1 MLQPVSTSPWP
12 KIRARFGALVRDV
25 YAEAVCE
32 GAILINKVVPAN
44 APPGVPTLRVSVANS
59 LVRMLALVV
68 ASVGRVERAI
78 LGDRGIKMTELREA
92 SADELRQKAGQ
103 LRGEGMLPSAY
114 DVWLGPRS
122 DGRLRMRCSYDGPR
136 LSELLD
142 AGGALD
148 AGASAERV
156 CAPVPLDKATTEWVR
171 RRIATPAADSR
182 LQVWRAM
189 KKRLY
194 HYDAGVY
201 AFHGFPRNYLL
212 SPQQWADLLE
222 GRPRGASGAALD
234 VGAGDGS
241 LTEAFAHLFART
253 LATEMTVP
261 LVCRLRAD
269 GLEAVVT
276 DTIDADCVR
285 DAPLDVAF
293 VLNVLDRCKDPEL
306 LLRQVHALLPVD
318 GWLVVS
324 VVLPATQSDAAYGRG
339 ARQRKWAVRGADWE
353 AAASSLVCDL
363 LRPAGFSPLRLARA
377 PYLCAG
383 DRYSPVAAL
392 DACVV
397 VLRRYATPRH
407 ATPRRATRKRA
418 QESAR
423 ERKRALA
430 RPRHCELHARARASR
445 LHATHALLRT
455 APGHS
460 CEPRPAAAA
469 ANAATAQ
476 ATPSSDT
483 APPTRAAERPGLVVH
498 PDAVP
503 PPGTDFLGRPQS
515 KPPTCEPCE

>member
-12 KIRARFGALVRDV
+12 ALRRRFGALVRDV
-25 YAEAVCE
+25 YAETVCE
-32 GAILINKVVPAN
+32 GAILINRVVPAN
-44 APPGVPTLRVSVANS
+44 APPGVPTLRVSMANS

-78 LGDRGIKMTELREA
+78 LGDRGITLTELREA
-92 SADELRQKAGQ
+92 DAEELRQKAGQ
-103 LRGEGMLPSAY
+103 LRGDGMLPSAY
-114 DVWLGPRS
+114 DVWLGQRS

-136 LSELLD
+136 LRELLD

-156 CAPVPLDKATTEWVR
+156 CAPVPLDEATTEWVR

-212 SPQQWADLLE
+212 SPQQWAELLD
-222 GRPRGASGAALD
+222 GRPRNSPGGAALD

-241 LTEAFAHLFART
+241 LTDAFAPLFART

-261 LVCRLRAD
+261 LVCRLRAE

-276 DTIDADCVR
+276 DSIAAECVQR
-285 DAPLDVAF
+285 FDVPLDVCF

-306 LLRQVHALLPVD
+306 LLRQVHALLPED

-324 VVLPATQSDAAYGRG
+324 VVLPATQSDAAYMKRD
-339 ARQRKWAVRGADWE
+339 ATQRRWTVRGSDWE

-383 DRYSPVAAL
+383 DRHSPVAAL

-397 VLRRYATPRH
+397 VLRR
-407 ATPRRATRKRA
+407 
-418 QESAR
+418 
-423 ERKRALA
+423 
-430 RPRHCELHARARASR
+430 
-445 LHATHALLRT
+445 
-455 APGHS
+455 
-460 CEPRPAAAA
+460 CEPRAPAATAA
-469 ANAATAQ
+469 ATANAASPGA
-476 ATPSSDT
+476 
-483 APPTRAAERPGLVVH
+483 APPARSGERPSMVIH

-503 PPGTDFLGRPQS
+503 PPGTDFLGRPQGGA
-515 KPPTCEPCE
+515 PPTCEPCE